1 MRVPFLDLKAQYR
14 QIRSDV
20 ERAVRRVF
28 ESQRFVLGKTVEAFE
43 RRLARLAGTRHAVG
57 VASGS
62 DALCMA
68 LASAGVGA
76 GDRVLVPA
84 FSFFA
89 TAGAVSRLGA
99 EPVFVDIG
107 PRTFNLDGIQLLKT
121 VASMAPEDLAR
132 VKAVVPVHLFGQC
145 ADMRPVLEVAR
156 RFRWAVIED
165 AAQAV
170 GARQRRRLAGS
181 LGDAGCFSFYPTK
194 NLGGA
199 GDGGAV
205 TTDSARLAKH
215 LREMRDHGQVAPYR
229 HRFVGV
235 NSRLDALQAAVLLVK
250 TRHLEKWNRARRALA
265 RRYDVRL
272 ADVSEIETPAC
283 AQPNIHTYH
292 QYAVRARRRNA
303 LRGHLARKG
312 VDTQVY
318 YPVPLPHQPCY
329 RAAGGRRREK
339 FPESERASREVLA
352 LPVYPE
358 LSRRKQDYVIRCLRA
373 FYGRA

>member
-1 MRVPFLDLKAQYR
+1 MHVPFLDLKAQYR
-14 QIRSDV
+14 QIRPDV

-28 ESQRFVLGKTVEAFE
+28 ESQRFVLGKTVETFE
-43 RRLARLAGTRHAVG
+43 RRMARLAGTRHAVG

-62 DALCMA
+62 DALYMA

-107 PRTFNLDGIQLLKT
+107 PRTFNLDGVQLLRA
-121 VASMAPEDLAR
+121 VASMAPEELVR
-132 VKAVVPVHLFGQC
+132 VKAVIPVHLFGQC
-145 ADMRPVLEVAR
+145 ADMRPVLEVAQ
-156 RFRWAVIED
+156 RFRWAVVED

-170 GARQRRRLAGS
+170 GARHRGRPAGS

-215 LREMRDHGQVAPYR
+215 LREMRDHGQVALYR
-229 HRFVGV
+229 HRFVGL

-250 TRHLEKWNRARRALA
+250 ARHLEKWNRARRALA
-265 RRYDVRL
+265 RRYDARL
-272 ADVSEIETPAC
+272 ADVSEIETPVC
-283 AQPNIHTYH
+283 AQSNTHTYH
-292 QYAVRARRRNA
+292 QYTVRAKRRNA
-303 LRGHLARKG
+303 LREHLARKG

-329 RAAGGRRREK
+329 QEAGRGREK

-352 LPVYPE
+352 LPVYPG
-358 LSRRKQDYVIRCLRA
+358 LSRRKQDYVIRCLRT
-373 FYGRA
+373 FYGRK